1 MDGFFLQTLIIFIV
15 LFVLIENF
23 WFLRFCISNKIFLPV
38 ILKVL
43 TLLGFLLSLKALD
56 LGWIFASFLLINLSV
71 SFLVIFVYQPEYR
84 FFFIKYKNLDFNDAN
99 LIKRLFGINENLYV
113 STKFL
118 DELVE
123 AAYNLA
129 DKKIGALIVIERK
142 ISLDYYINNGYSF
155 ISDVSSVILE
165 SIFNKYSPL
174 HDGAVIVR
182 DGKIVAAKCFLPINT
197 SEVLEVEGSVS
208 HNFGANFGA
217 RHRAAIGITQT
228 TDAVSIVV
236 SETNYTVSFCYDG
249 KLIYNLKSEELY
261 ELLKEKII
269 FNTIPFEKIE
279 RKS

>member
-1 MDGFFLQTLIIFIV
+1 NF
-15 LFVLIENF
+15 LFV
-23 WFLRFCISNKIFLPV
+23 RFCTSNKIFLPIV
-38 ILKVL
+38 FKIL
-43 TLLGFLLSLKALD
+43 TLFIFLLSLKVLE
-56 LGWIFASFLLINLSV
+56 LGWIFASFLFLNLIVTL
-71 SFLVIFVYQPEYR
+71 LVVFVYQPEYR

-113 STKFL
+113 STRFL
-118 DELVE
+118 DELIE
-123 AAYNLA
+123 AVYNLA

-142 ISLDYYINNGYSF
+142 ISLDYYINNGYSLS
-155 ISDVSSVILE
+155 SDVSNVILE

-197 SEVLEVEGSVS
+197 SEVLEVEGLGSY
-208 HNFGANFGA
+208 NFGA

-228 TDAVSIVV
+228 TDAISIVV

-249 KLIYNLKSEELY
+249 KLLYNLKSEELY
-261 ELLKEKII
+261 ELLKEKIM
-269 FNTIPFEKIE
+269 FNTVPFEKIE